1 MSARANVVGS
11 AGRVARVRL
20 LAPLTGRDF
29 RLVWFGE
36 SVSLLGDHFNSVA
49 LAWLVL
55 GMTGSG
61 FALGAILV
69 AAAIPRGIF
78 ILLGGVFSDRV
89 SPRDLALASNVLRAA
104 LTTIVAGLVL
114 GAQVQIWHLAL
125 VGVMFGTVDAVFLPA
140 INTLVPRLVPI
151 ERLAAANA
159 LMQGTAQL
167 VGIFGPAL
175 AGLAVAAIGVGAAF
189 AIDAASFAVAAL
201 ALWFVRSGATPGHPV
216 VPTDRPLDDVA
227 IGSTIT
233 AEVAEV
239 VKAAEAAEAAEAAKA
254 AEFAETAQTAPVR
267 PSIIHALVAGAR
279 DVLGD
284 PVIRSIVILA
294 TAGNLAF
301 TGPTVIGLPWL
312 VLVRFG
318 EDARALGLLFAAYG
332 AGSLAGVLVAGSL
345 PRPRRFGSIVLALF
359 LFMGCGLAVIGLAPS
374 LPAAGLDLLCIGAM
388 NGYVNVVI
396 VAWVQERTDPEML
409 GRTMSFLMLGSVVA
423 APLSLALAAI
433 VVDAHATGMFLVAG
447 SIVIGAGLIAIASGL
462 PRRMI

>member
-1 MSARANVVGS
+1 MSARATVVGS

-20 LAPLTGRDF
+20 LAPLTGGDF

-216 VPTDRPLDDVA
+216 VPTDRPLDGVA
-227 IGSTIT
+227 IGSPIT
-233 AEVAEV
+233 
-239 VKAAEAAEAAEAAKA
+239 AEAAKA
-254 AEFAETAQTAPVR
+254 AETAQTAPVR

>member
-1 MSARANVVGS
+1 MSARATVVGS

-167 VGIFGPAL
+167 VGIFGPVL

-216 VPTDRPLDDVA
+216 VPTDRPLDGVA
-227 IGSTIT
+227 IGSPIT
-233 AEVAEV
+233 
-239 VKAAEAAEAAEAAKA
+239 AEAAKA

>member
-1 MSARANVVGS
+1 MSARATVVGS

-239 VKAAEAAEAAEAAKA
+239 VKAAEAAEAAKA

-447 SIVIGAGLIAIASGL
+447 FIVIGAGLIAIASGL

>member
-36 SVSLLGDHFNSVA
+36 GVSLLGDHFNSVA

-189 AIDAASFAVAAL
+189 AIDAASFAFAAL

-216 VPTDRPLDDVA
+216 VPTDRPLDGVA
-227 IGSTIT
+227 IGSPIT
-233 AEVAEV
+233 
-239 VKAAEAAEAAEAAKA
+239 AEAAKA
-254 AEFAETAQTAPVR
+254 AETAQTAPVR

-447 SIVIGAGLIAIASGL
+447 FIVIGAGLIAIASGL

>member
-1 MSARANVVGS
+1 MSARATVVGS

-167 VGIFGPAL
+167 VGIFGPVL

-239 VKAAEAAEAAEAAKA
+239 VKAAEAAEAAKA